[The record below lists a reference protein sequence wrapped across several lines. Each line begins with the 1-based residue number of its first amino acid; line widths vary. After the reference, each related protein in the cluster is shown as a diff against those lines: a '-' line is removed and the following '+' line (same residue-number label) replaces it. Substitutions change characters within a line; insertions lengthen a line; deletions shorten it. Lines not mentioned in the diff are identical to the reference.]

1 MLLFWFLFIL
11 IGMSIKIKNPRRN
24 KLFNDG
30 ERKECGRCHK
40 IKSHEYLSIK
50 ENIHNFSFKN
60 NYEIKK

>member
-1 MLLFWFLFIL
+1 
-11 IGMSIKIKNPRRN
+11 MSIKIKNPRRN

-40 IKSHEYLSIK
+40 IKSYEYLNIK
-50 ENIHNFSFKN
+50 ENIYNFSFKN

>member
-1 MLLFWFLFIL
+1 
-11 IGMSIKIKNPRRN
+11 MSIKIKNPRRN

-40 IKSHEYLSIK
+40 IKSHEYMSIK
-50 ENIHNFSFKN
+50 EKIHNFSFKN

>member
-1 MLLFWFLFIL
+1 
-11 IGMSIKIKNPRRN
+11 MSIKIKNPRRN

-40 IKSHEYLSIK
+40 KYLIIK